1 MPKMKSKRGAVK
13 RFKITASGKVKKWN
27 QNTSHLSHN
36 KTHKMIR
43 HNRKARYLNILE
55 PKKMTGRLSKQRAV
69 SNNES

>member
-13 RFKITASGKVKKWN
+13 RFRFTGTGKIKKWN

-43 HNRKARYLNILE
+43 HNRKARYLNATQTKRMSGLI
-55 PKKMTGRLSKQRAV
+55 SK
-69 SNNES
+69 

>member
-13 RFKITASGKVKKWN
+13 RFRETASGELKKWN

-43 HNRKARYLNILE
+43 HNRKARYLK
-55 PKKMTGRLSKQRAV
+55 PTQTKKMKSLISK
-69 SNNES
+69 

>member
-13 RFKITASGKVKKWN
+13 RFKFTANGKVKKWN

-43 HNRKARYLNILE
+43 HNRKARYLN
-55 PKKMTGRLSKQRAV
+55 PVMGKKMTSLVSK
-69 SNNES
+69 

>member
-36 KTHKMIR
+36 KTHKMSR
-43 HNRKARYLNILE
+43 HNRKARYLNSLE
-55 PKKMTGRLSKQRAV
+55 SKKMTGLISK
-69 SNNES
+69 

>member
-13 RFKITASGKVKKWN
+13 RFKFTANGNVKKWN

-43 HNRKARYLNILE
+43 HNRKARYLNSVMG
-55 PKKMTGRLSKQRAV
+55 KKMTALVSK
-69 SNNES
+69 

>member
-13 RFKITASGKVKKWN
+13 RFRITADGKVKKWN

-43 HNRKARYLNILE
+43 HNRKARYLSSRE
-55 PKKMTGRLSKQRAV
+55 GSKMKALISK
-69 SNNES
+69 